1 VRARLA
7 RQEGLKY
14 RKETGRQVSAA
25 TGPSDRESKNVSDD
39 RYQRGKQVRESVLG
53 QAHAARTAKNRTPF
67 NAEFQDFLMEYAW
80 GGIWARPGLD
90 HKTRSMITIAML
102 VGMGK
107 MDELKLH
114 FRATRN
120 TGVSRDE
127 VKELLMHA
135 AIYCG
140 VPAAF
145 GAFQLAA
152 QIFDEMD
159 KEASA

>member
-1 VRARLA
+1 
-7 RQEGLKY
+7 
-14 RKETGRQVSAA
+14 
-25 TGPSDRESKNVSDD
+25 
-39 RYQRGKQVRESVLG
+39 
-53 QAHAARTAKNRTPF
+53 
-67 NAEFQDFLMEYAW
+67 
-80 GGIWARPGLD
+80 
-90 HKTRSMITIAML
+90 MITIAML

-145 GAFQLAA
+145 RRIPAGGADLRRDGQGRERMKISLASLGA
-152 QIFDEMD
+152 EPGRALPRADQARRAAGLSRLLPQRQEMGARRVRAPGRRD
-159 KEASA
+159 SGDHPESGSAPA